1 MKTKIWYALIGLLLT
16 SATLS
21 AQTSVWKITKEKR
34 TVYLGG
40 TCAVLRATDFPVPKE
55 FDLAFAAAPLIFF
68 ETDLGRLQS
77 SEIQQTIAQRA
88 LVTDGQTLDKA
99 LSAGSWRSVQEFCG
113 MAGIP
118 EESMSKVRAWRC
130 RTMLTSVEMQK
141 QGVSAKRMDSQFF
154 LRTVGSQ
161 KTVTGL
167 DTVEQHIEALTRPGK
182 GRESELIDYTL
193 KEISDLAQKQDDL
206 IKAWKTGDIA
216 KIDSLVLKDLRQDHP
231 ALYGELI
238 TQRSA
243 AWVPKIEA
251 FFQTSKTEFVLVDI
265 GNLAGPDGLLA
276 QLRQRGYG
284 IEQLKS
290 TDPKL

>member
-1 MKTKIWYALIGLLLT
+1 MKTKIWFTLVGWLVT
-16 SATLS
+16 SVTLS

-40 TCAVLRATDFPVPKE
+40 TCAVLRATDYPLPKE
-55 FDLAFAAAPLIFF
+55 FDLAFAAAPQICF
-68 ETDLGRLQS
+68 ETDLARLQAP
-77 SEIQQTIAQRA
+77 ETQQTIAQRA
-88 LVTDGQTLDKA
+88 LVTDGQTLDKK
-99 LSAGSWRSVQEFCG
+99 LSAESWRGVQEFCG

-118 EESMSKVRAWRC
+118 EESMTKVRAWRC

-141 QGVSAKRMDSQFF
+141 QGVSPKRMDSQFF

-167 DTVEQHIEALTRPGK
+167 DTVEQHIDYLTRPGT
-182 GRESELIDYTL
+182 GRESELIDFTL
-193 KEISDLAQKQDDL
+193 KDIAGLAQKQDDL
-206 IKAWKTGDIA
+206 VKAWKTGDIA
-216 KIDSLVLKDLRQDHP
+216 KIDSLVLKNLRQDHP

-238 TQRSA
+238 TQRSS

-251 FFQTSKTEFVLVDI
+251 LFQTSRTEFVLVDI

-284 IEQLKS
+284 VEQLKS